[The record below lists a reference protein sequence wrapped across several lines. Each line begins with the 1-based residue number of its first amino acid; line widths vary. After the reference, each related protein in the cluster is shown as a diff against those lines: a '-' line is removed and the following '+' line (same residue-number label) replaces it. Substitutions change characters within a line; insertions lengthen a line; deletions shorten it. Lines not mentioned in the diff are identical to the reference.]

1 MKVMRR
7 WLSYDSATRLS
18 LLAICAAMLS
28 ACSSSPRFTGRSP
41 VEPSRERAS
50 KTTTATHVPPAGAGD
65 VVQEF
70 PDPRSDSMTTQGARG
85 NEVVELAEEFLGTP
99 YRSGGTS
106 TNGVDCSGLTYA
118 VYKEVGVKLPRSSD
132 DQARVGEPVSR
143 DELAPGDLVF
153 FGSGRNV
160 SHVGIYA
167 GDGEFI
173 HASTSAHSVRV
184 DRLDTK
190 YFDRRFVTARRVM

>member
-1 MKVMRR
+1 MRR
-7 WLSYDSATRLS
+7 TLSQYSATRLV

-41 VEPSRERAS
+41 VEPSRERTS
-50 KTTTATHVPPAGAGD
+50 KTETATRSTPRTSDA
-65 VVQEF
+65 VQEF
-70 PDPRSDSMTTQGARG
+70 PDPRSDSVTTQGARG

-106 TNGVDCSGLTYA
+106 TNGVDCSGLTFA

-153 FGSGRNV
+153 FGSGSNV
-160 SHVGIYA
+160 SHVGIYT
-167 GDGEFI
+167 GGGEFI
-173 HASTSAHSVRV
+173 HASTSARSVRF